1 LACPYQKIEHLKL
14 LASRHAFNIEGLGEQ
29 KIEFLFKHGWICE
42 PADIFTL
49 AGRTSDIGLAGQQG
63 FGKKSAQNLFR
74 AIEMRR
80 RIALDR
86 FIYAL
91 GIRHVGETTALVLAR
106 TYRSWS
112 QFEAACLKIAAGDAG
127 ARQEMNALNKIGD
140 TVIDSIASYFGET
153 HNLDI
158 VRRLIGQV
166 VILDMPRSDILSP
179 VAGRIVVFTGSLT
192 SMTRE
197 EAEEQAERLGA
208 RAATSVSGKTD
219 FVVAGPGAGS
229 KLAEAKRLGVTVLSE
244 AEWLR
249 MARG

>member
-1 LACPYQKIEHLKL
+1 
-14 LASRHAFNIEGLGEQ
+14 
-29 KIEFLFKHGWICE
+29 
-42 PADIFTL
+42 
-49 AGRTSDIGLAGQQG
+49 
-63 FGKKSAQNLFR
+63 
-74 AIEMRR
+74 
-80 RIALDR
+80 
-86 FIYAL
+86 
-91 GIRHVGETTALVLAR
+91 
-106 TYRSWS
+106 
-112 QFEAACLKIAAGDAG
+112 LKIAAGDAG
-127 ARQEMNALNKIGD
+127 ARQEMNALDKIGD